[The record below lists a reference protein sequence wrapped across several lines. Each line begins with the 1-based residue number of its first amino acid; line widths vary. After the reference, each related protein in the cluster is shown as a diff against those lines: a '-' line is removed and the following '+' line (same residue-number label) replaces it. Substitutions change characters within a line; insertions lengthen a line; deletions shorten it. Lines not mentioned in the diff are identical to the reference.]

1 MGVVGPTTVTTS
13 GQARGGA
20 LVVGIVDVDD
30 VVVVIVVVVVAVVVA
45 VEVASSSNTLVTGYG
60 SVLTEASLPL
70 ERPPVPLMGLCT
82 PRLGTIPELLK
93 LLQWNVQS

>member
-70 ERPPVPLMGLCT
+70 ERPPVPLAGLST
-82 PRLGTIPELLK
+82 PTQRAVKEFLEILHGGG
-93 LLQWNVQS
+93 